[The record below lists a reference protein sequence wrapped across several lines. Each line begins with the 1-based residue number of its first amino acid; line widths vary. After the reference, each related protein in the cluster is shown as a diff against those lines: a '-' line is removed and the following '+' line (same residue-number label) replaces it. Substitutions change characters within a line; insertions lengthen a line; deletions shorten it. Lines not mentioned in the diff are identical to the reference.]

1 MRLGAIGVEP
11 LGRDVLGVRA
21 VEGSALD
28 FGQALAWSAGEQA
41 GCLHAHRPH
50 GVVEQGSQPLASLR
64 GLFFFRLIP
73 LLIDA

>member
-1 MRLGAIGVEP
+1 MRLGAIGVEA
-11 LGRDVLGVRA
+11 LGRDVLGVRT
-21 VEGSALD
+21 VEGSALG
-28 FGQALAWSAGEQA
+28 FGQALAWCASEQA
-41 GCLHAHRPH
+41 GRLHTHRPH